1 MGIKNEVFSQTL
13 KHKGY
18 FNYTDLYN
26 FCFNWLKD
34 NGYKNLAEEEYI
46 EKISSFGKEIQISWT
61 AKKKVS
67 DYFRQIITLKW
78 HILGM
83 NDAEVEINGKK
94 DKTNKGEVKLTFRA
108 ELEKDWEGD
117 WSKTPFNTF
126 LRGIYDKYIL
136 RTTLDEYE
144 DALSAKASDFVG
156 DVKAFL
162 NLEGRK

>member
-1 MGIKNEVFSQTL
+1 MGVKNEVFDQTL

-26 FCFNWLKD
+26 FCYNWFKD

-46 EKISSFGKEIQISWT
+46 EKIAPIGKEIQIKWV

-67 DYFRQIITLKW
+67 DYFRQIITVKW

-83 NDAEVEINGKK
+83 TDAEVEVNGKK
-94 DKTNKGEVKLTFRA
+94 EKTNKGEVKLKISA
-108 ELEKDWEGD
+108 EVEKDWEGN
-117 WSKTPFNTF
+117 WEKTPFYVM

-136 RTTLDEYE
+136 RTTIDEYE
-144 DALSAKASDFVG
+144 DALTAKASNFVA
-156 DVKAFL
+156 DTKAFL